1 MIELLKKVHK
11 NNIISKD
18 DFVDLQ
24 EYIQKLFNPEI
35 SYSKWPMIEQYI
47 PLTID
52 LLGNIL
58 EYIDEKIENN
68 EIVSINFSLSDIAE
82 GVRYC
87 PDRQMAELKRAY
99 SMIAGNTDSELE
111 SFIKNIIAT
120 VKERI
125 FDLAITP
132 SISKQNVHVLN
143 YWKYEMRDTLG
154 FDFNFKSK
162 IGTMDQDPFDGH
174 RGNALSVFFN
184 KFTPN
189 YVIGILTDNINEKKE
204 VKYELMSEISK
215 DYNLN
220 VEDKLY
226 MGVDVENFKE
236 MKVTEEA
243 IEYILIKKNLII
255 KLI

>member
-1 MIELLKKVHK
+1 
-11 NNIISKD
+11 
-18 DFVDLQ
+18 
-24 EYIQKLFNPEI
+24 
-35 SYSKWPMIEQYI
+35 
-47 PLTID
+47 
-52 LLGNIL
+52 
-58 EYIDEKIENN
+58 
-68 EIVSINFSLSDIAE
+68 
-82 GVRYC
+82 
-87 PDRQMAELKRAY
+87 
-99 SMIAGNTDSELE
+99 
-111 SFIKNIIAT
+111 
-120 VKERI
+120 
-125 FDLAITP
+125 
-132 SISKQNVHVLN
+132 
-143 YWKYEMRDTLG
+143 MRDTLG
-154 FDFNFKSK
+154 FDFNFKST
-162 IGTMDQDPFDGH
+162 IGTMDQDPFGGH